1 MNDMTGS
8 DPFSESALRQALR
21 LDPDERGPRLD
32 AAALAVAAGRRTVH
46 EQVLRGLR
54 GLALVGIGAVA
65 EGTVALAAF
74 NILSAL
80 DLTWPLDIALGIV
93 MAVARQLVVIGG
105 VTASPAVGL
114 ATLAAVIFATIYERN
129 GRESLRVRA
138 S

>member
-8 DPFSESALRQALR
+8 DPVSESALRQALR